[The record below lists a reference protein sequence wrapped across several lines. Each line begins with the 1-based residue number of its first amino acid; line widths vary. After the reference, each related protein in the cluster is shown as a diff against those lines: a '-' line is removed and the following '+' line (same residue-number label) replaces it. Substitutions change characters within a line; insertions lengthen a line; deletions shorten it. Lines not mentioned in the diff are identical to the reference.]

1 MEFVKRAKAIEL
13 AVEQNADVYMCIR
26 IQPTTMIEELQ
37 AAEYFCARTAAKPKA
52 KGKTHAT
59 AVDHGGIVARYTADW
74 SVAKIA
80 DDMGIA
86 PQTVINYLKKEGIY
100 KEKAKA

>member
-26 IQPTTMIEELQ
+26 IQPTTMIEELK
-37 AAEYFCARTAAKPKA
+37 AADYFCVKGESKPKA
-52 KGKTHAT
+52 KKSTST
-59 AVDHGGIVARYTADW
+59 VDHGKIMALHKAGW

-80 DDMGIA
+80 DEMRCSE
-86 PQTVINYLKKEGIY
+86 QTVRNHIE
-100 KEKAKA
+100 KEKTA